1 MASQP
6 APVRNHV
13 RDPAHEPVRD
23 PIVDAYA
30 TALLHGAAP
39 GEVDDLTPEHIEAL
53 ATIAAATAAT
63 RAPGEPAIHL
73 ERHADVG
80 SASRRMTLVV
90 VGDDMPFLVDSV
102 GLAVAHAGLDS
113 RRLLHPVVD
122 VARDA
127 DGRLTAPPTPAT
139 GPHPAP
145 GHTRESVLVVEM
157 ERAAGG
163 VRMRLADEIVQ
174 VLADVRAA
182 VTDWQP
188 MMTALRTAARRLR
201 ELPPPEP
208 PYILAEDLAFLDW
221 LAADHFTLLGHRGY
235 TLSAGNTALIPD
247 APGLGLLADPAR
259 RLWNGGPDTAD
270 DPRPVADFLA
280 RKDALL
286 IAKSDLVS
294 TVHRRVNCDYLSIK
308 RYDAQGRTVGEDRFI
323 GLFTSSAFH
332 ASPRDI
338 PVLRRRV
345 GQVIHDLGFDPK
357 GHNGKA
363 LVHVLESFPRDELF
377 QVSADRLREMA
388 LGLLSL
394 LDRPRPK
401 LFIRADPFGRQ
412 VSALV
417 YVPRDAYTADIR
429 LHIGEMLEREV
440 GAGLDHFDVELRS
453 EGLARIQYVFGL
465 NGARVP
471 VFDEP
476 ALNRRVVELVR
487 GWDEALEVELAARVG
502 HTRAARI
509 ALTQTR
515 IFSTSY
521 RAQFGAR
528 EAADDILRLS
538 SLEGP
543 GEHDVHLYRRTEDAP
558 GQLRLKI
565 YHLETI
571 ITLSD
576 AVPVLEDFGFR
587 VIEEYPFDVDS
598 GRRGWVHDFLIELS
612 RGTMLDARDLDARIA
627 PALKAVLNGAQEND
641 GFNAL
646 VVTAGLDAGAVAGLR
661 AYFRYMRQTGVTSGE
676 ATVVGALRRNP
687 DLTRDLVA
695 LFRARFDP
703 AQPDRDAASADARA
717 RIATGLAAVESI
729 EEDRILR
736 FYLAGIEATLR
747 TNAYVPGREALALKF
762 DSKRIPGLPAP
773 VPFREI
779 WVYSPRVEGIHLR
792 AGPIARGG
800 LRWSDRRDDFRTEV
814 LGLLKAQIVKNAVI
828 VPTGSKGGFYPKA
841 LPPASDRAAWLAE
854 GTECYRIYI
863 RALLSVTDNLVDGQV
878 VPPENVVRHD
888 TDDIY
893 LVVAADK
900 GTATF
905 SDVANGIAIDQGFW
919 LGDAFA
925 SGGSV
930 GYDHKAM
937 GITAR
942 GAWVSV
948 TRHFAEIGVDIA
960 TQPVNV
966 VGVGDMSGDVFGN
979 GMLLSQALKLVAA
992 FDHRHIF
999 LDPDPDPATSY
1010 AERARMFALPR
1021 SSWDDYDK
1029 AKLSRGGGVFPRT
1042 QKSIPVSAEVAARL
1056 GVAAGEFAPSDL
1068 IQAILKAPADLLWFG
1083 GIGTYVKAGDEGNAD
1098 VGDRANDANR
1108 VDAEALR
1115 VKVVGEGANLAIT
1128 QAARIAFARCGGRIN
1143 TDFIDN
1149 SAGVDTSDHEVNIKI
1164 ALQPSVA
1171 CGALTEADRVAL
1183 LASMTDD
1190 VAALVL
1196 EDNIRQTLALSVA
1209 ERGGAAAVPG
1219 YARVIQTLEVEDR
1232 LDRRVEGLPTD
1243 DLLAQRA
1250 QGGHGLAR
1258 PELAV
1263 LLAHAKLALYEAL
1276 VASAV
1281 VDDPLLEADLLAAFP
1296 RALSERFPDALRT
1309 HRLRREIVGTGLANE
1324 VVNRGGIALAFQ
1336 LAEEDGATLAEV
1348 AAAFVAARYIFDLDT
1363 LWAVLDTLPA
1373 SDLQVRLNA
1382 YAAEGLRLQMS
1393 DILRTFAG
1401 VGPSEIVATTRP
1413 GVARIEADLD
1423 RILRA
1428 EPRAA
1433 LLRLKDQLEAL
1444 GTPPAIVGA
1453 LVRLHALDGA
1463 VATAHLAAQIA
1474 APETRVA
1481 QAYTELGQTLGL
1493 DWAKARAA
1501 ALAPADPW
1509 ERLLIASAERDLEG
1523 VRVDLIRRV
1532 AVGTDPVAA
1541 TQTWLATHPAC
1552 VARVTATIARARHGA
1567 ATTAAMLA
1575 HIAAQARAALA
1586 V

>member
-1 MASQP
+1 MQP
-6 APVRNHV
+6 APT
-13 RDPAHEPVRD
+13 RDPT
-23 PIVDAYA
+23 VDAYA
-30 TALLHGAAP
+30 AALLHGAAP

-53 ATIAAATAAT
+53 ATIAATAAAM
-63 RAPGEPAIHL
+63 RAPGKSSVHL
-73 ERHADVG
+73 ERHADAG

-102 GLAVAHAGLDS
+102 GLAIAHAGLEG

-122 VARDA
+122 VARDPQ
-127 DGRLTAPPTPAT
+127 GRLVAPPIPAV
-139 GPHPAP
+139 GAGPAP
-145 GHTRESVLVVEM
+145 GHTRESVLLVEM

-163 VRMRLADEIVQ
+163 VRTWLADEIAQ

-188 MMTALRTAARRLR
+188 MVAALRAAAKRLR

-208 PYILAEDLAFLDW
+208 PHILAEDLAFLDW
-221 LAADHFTLLGHRGY
+221 LAADHFTLLGHRSY
-235 TLSAGNTALIPD
+235 ALTGDALAPD
-247 APGLGLLADPAR
+247 APGLGLLSDPAR
-259 RLWNGGPDTAD
+259 RLWNGQGAD

-280 RKDALL
+280 RTDALL
-286 IAKSDLVS
+286 IAKADLVS
-294 TVHRRVNCDYLSIK
+294 TVHRRVNCDYLSVK
-308 RYDAQGRTVGEDRFI
+308 RYDAQGRTVGEDRFV

-332 ASPRDI
+332 MSPRDI

-345 GQVIHDLGFDPK
+345 GQVIHDLAFDPK

-377 QVSADRLREMA
+377 QISADRLREMA

-465 NGARVP
+465 NGERVP
-471 VFDEP
+471 AFDEP

-487 GWDEALEVELAARVG
+487 GWDEALEVELSARVG

-538 SLEGP
+538 SLTGP

-576 AVPVLEDFGFR
+576 AVPVLEHFGFR

-598 GRRGWVHDFLIELS
+598 GRRGWVHDFLIELP
-612 RGTMLDARDLDARIA
+612 RDTMLDTRDLDGRIA
-627 PALKAVLNGAQEND
+627 PALRSVLNGAQEND

-646 VVTAGLDAGAVAGLR
+646 VVIAGVEEGAVAGLR
-661 AYFRYMRQTGVTSGE
+661 AYFRYMRQAGATSGE
-676 ATVVGALRRNP
+676 ATVVGALRRNAE
-687 DLTRDLVA
+687 LTRDLIA

-703 AQPDRDAASADARA
+703 AQTDRDSAASAARA

-747 TNAYVPGREALALKF
+747 TNAYTPSLREALALKF
-762 DSKRIPGLPAP
+762 DSKGIPGLPAP

-863 RALLSVTDNLVDGQV
+863 RALLSVTDNLVDGKV
-878 VPPENVVRHD
+878 VPPENVVRYD
-888 TDDIY
+888 ADDIY

-905 SDVANGIAIDQGFW
+905 SDIANGIATDHGFW

-948 TRHFAEIGVDIA
+948 TRHFAELGVDIA
-960 TQPVNV
+960 TQPVTV

-979 GMLLSQALKLVAA
+979 GMLLSKSLRLVAA

-999 LDPDPDPATSY
+999 LDPDPDPTASY
-1010 AERARMFALPR
+1010 TERARMFALPR
-1021 SSWDDYDK
+1021 SSWDDYHK
-1029 AKLSRGGGVFPRT
+1029 ARLSHGGGVFPRT
-1042 QKSIPVSAEVAARL
+1042 QKAIPLSPEVRHRL
-1056 GVAAGEFAPSDL
+1056 GIDVDTIAPSDL
-1068 IQAILKAPADLLWFG
+1068 IRRILAAPADLLWFG
-1083 GIGTYVKAGDEGNAD
+1083 GIGTYVKAEDEANAD

-1115 VKVVGEGANLAIT
+1115 VKVIGEGANLAIT
-1128 QAARIAFARCGGRIN
+1128 QAARIAFSRAGGRIN

-1171 CGALTEADRVAL
+1171 CGALAEADRVAL

-1196 EDNIRQTLALSVA
+1196 EDNVRQTLALSVA

-1219 YARVIQTLEVEDR
+1219 YARIIQTLELEDR

-1243 DLLAQRA
+1243 DVLAQRA

-1276 VASAV
+1276 VASPV
-1281 VDDPLLEADLLAAFP
+1281 VDDPLLDADLLAAFP
-1296 RALSERFPDALRT
+1296 RALSERFPDALRR

-1324 VVNRGGIALAFQ
+1324 IVNQGGIALAFQ

-1348 AAAFVAARYIFDLDT
+1348 AAAFLAARHIFDLDA
-1363 LWAVLDTLPA
+1363 LWAGLDALPA
-1373 SDLQVRLNA
+1373 SDLQVRLNTH
-1382 YAAEGLRLQMS
+1382 AAEGLRLQMS

-1401 VGPSEIVATTRP
+1401 VALSEIVATIRL
-1413 GVARIEADLD
+1413 GVGRIEADLD

-1444 GTPPAIVGA
+1444 GSPPAIVAA
-1453 LVRLHALDGA
+1453 LLRLHALDGA

-1501 ALAPADPW
+1501 ALAPTDPW

-1532 AVGTDPVAA
+1532 SIGTDPVEAA
-1541 TQTWLATHPAC
+1541 QAWLAAHPAG

-1586 V
+1586 